1 MSLLIRTNTG
11 KAKILRQGEREAD
24 GERER
29 ERESNVTQDIVKI
42 KAKIILLTKLRA
54 LRGEWQVLQVCL
66 NLTKRVSV
74 ARS

>member
-24 GERER
+24 G

-54 LRGEWQVLQVCL
+54 LRGEWQVLQACL